1 MIIENGRF
9 EHREVLPG
17 VFLLKD
23 PMGVCM
29 TLLTGTKRALLV
41 DTGYGIGDA
50 GKAVKA
56 LTSLPLTVLL
66 NHGHH
71 DHALGAMD
79 FDGVFLMDADREV
92 YRTYTG
98 RAWRENVLFQAE
110 QKGFVFSPEEKAR
123 YLRSP
128 VPDPA
133 EPDFGEADLG
143 GLTARLLPCPGH
155 TPGSLM
161 VHVPERSLLLT
172 GDNWNPCTW
181 LFFPEAVGAG
191 QFRENMKKALPAEF
205 DFALCG
211 HSFEMER
218 AERVRAFFGGLTEEA
233 LEGAEPVP
241 EGERV
246 GRRTRRAL
254 LPEEQVFVFDW
265 DKYRTGKERRT

>member
-41 DTGYGIGDA
+41 DTGYGIGNA
-50 GKAVKA
+50 EKAVKA
-56 LTSLPLTVLL
+56 LTALPLTVLL
-66 NHGHH
+66 THGHH

-79 FDGVFLMDADREV
+79 FDRVFLHGADREV

-98 RAWRENVLFQAE
+98 RAWRENVLYQAG
-110 QKGFVFSPEEKAR
+110 QKGFAFSREEKER
-123 YLRSP
+123 YLSAR
-128 VPDPA
+128 VPCPE
-133 EPDFGEADLG
+133 EPDFEEADLG
-143 GLTARLLPCPGH
+143 GLTARVLPCPGH

-181 LFFPEAVGAG
+181 LFFPEAVGAEE
-191 QFRENMKKALPAEF
+191 FRENMRKTLPG
-205 DFALCG
+205 DFSHALCG
-211 HSFEMER
+211 HSFELER
-218 AERVRAFFGGLTEEA
+218 AARVRAFFDSLTDAA
-233 LEGAEPVP
+233 LEGSEPVP

-254 LPEEQVFVFDW
+254 LEENQVFVFDW
-265 DKYRTGKERRT
+265 DKYRTGKENRI